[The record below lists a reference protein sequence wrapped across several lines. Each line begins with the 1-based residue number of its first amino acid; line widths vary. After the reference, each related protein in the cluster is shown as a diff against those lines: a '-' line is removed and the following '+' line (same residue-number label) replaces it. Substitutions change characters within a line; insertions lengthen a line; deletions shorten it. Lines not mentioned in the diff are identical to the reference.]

1 MNSISKCIALPSN
14 GGENSGI
21 LMRRWKRYFWN
32 CLQLNSAEFLC
43 SLAFFCSASD
53 FNGRPASAV
62 VQCAK
67 FIRQTVNWNVQC
79 ANCKLQTEKC
89 KVQCNCAT
97 CPSLS
102 ARFIL
107 SFRLQVWRLS
117 KVDLQQVIL
126 NGSVCS
132 VSVVTVCLMT
142 ILLLPNWKSQNRKFA
157 FQHPRTK
164 DRKNDYSTV
173 LADCLNL
180 RLVVWSVM
188 CLNCSSPVT

>member
-53 FNGRPASAV
+53 FNGRPASAL
-62 VQCAK
+62 VQTADC
-67 FIRQTVNWNVQC
+67 NVQC
-79 ANCKLQTEKC
+79 ENCKLQTEMC
-89 KVQCNCAT
+89 KVQCDCAT

-107 SFRLQVWRLS
+107 AFRLQVWRLA
-117 KVDLQQVIL
+117 KVDLQQVTL
-126 NGSVCS
+126 NGSMCS
-132 VSVVTVCLMT
+132 VAVVTVCLMT
-142 ILLLPNWKSQNRKFA
+142 LLLLPNWKSQNRKFA

-164 DRKNDYSTV
+164 IEKWLWHCASRLLKSV
-173 LADCLNL
+173 LNGVICLFKL
-180 RLVVWSVM
+180 FQPCDLT
-188 CLNCSSPVT
+188 LQ